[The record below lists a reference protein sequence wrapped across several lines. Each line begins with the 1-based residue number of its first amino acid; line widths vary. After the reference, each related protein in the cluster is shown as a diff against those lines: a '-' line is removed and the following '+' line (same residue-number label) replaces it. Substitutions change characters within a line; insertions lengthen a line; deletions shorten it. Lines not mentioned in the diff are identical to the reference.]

1 MGVAEINL
9 LHETMQ
15 SIKITNTLKKTKKK
29 KWRGRN
35 NNNESKKY
43 CLATGCTLSLSLGGK
58 KKKKTPSS
66 RKNSNVKLR
75 QKAENASLY
84 KTNSWWMAPTIFTR
98 AKDIPVALFLSLPVF
113 FFFLCCWSG
122 LMPKSVGIKLQNLP
136 ASKVGH
142 WTHSRRSTAIS

>member
-29 KWRGRN
+29 NEEEETTTTSPKILPGYGLHFVAVSGRQ
-35 NNNESKKY
+35 
-43 CLATGCTLSLSLGGK
+43 

-84 KTNSWWMAPTIFTR
+84 KTNS
-98 AKDIPVALFLSLPVF
+98 
-113 FFFLCCWSG
+113 
-122 LMPKSVGIKLQNLP
+122 
-136 ASKVGH
+136 
-142 WTHSRRSTAIS
+142 